1 MRHSQIT
8 DQIYCGGAFHPGEW
22 EALYAAGVRLDLS
35 LQAEARDDFGKLLPE
50 AELWLPAD
58 DYYMPSLDQLYFAVR
73 FITDAVTLGKR
84 IVVHCKYGI
93 GRAPM
98 TVACYLTT
106 QGMTARDAIEFM
118 ISRRPIVEPNP
129 GQTAVVREF
138 ERQWRAL
145 TADA

>member
-1 MRHSQIT
+1 MRHTQIT
-8 DQIYCGGAFHPGEW
+8 DLIYCGGALRPGDW
-22 EALYAAGVRLDLS
+22 EALYARGVRMDLS

-73 FITDAVTLGKR
+73 FITDAVHLGKK

-106 QGMTARDAIEFM
+106 QDMTARQAIVHM
-118 ISRRPIVEPNP
+118 IALRPIVEPNP

-138 ERQWRAL
+138 ERQWRIL
-145 TADA
+145 TEDR